1 MDFRCR
7 AFFFYALRAPICVS
21 AVAEEQKM
29 GKTVFRPWPK
39 SENREKLHFG
49 RGRKMKNKKSCV
61 SAMAEEQET
70 RKTGRRRPT
79 KCEKR

>member
-7 AFFFYALRAPICVS
+7 AFFYALRIPICVSGHLDEWKSDEKCVS
-21 AVAEEQKM
+21 AVADERKM

-49 RGRKMKNKKSCV
+49 RGRRVKNSKNCV
-61 SAMAEEQET
+61 SAVAEE
-70 RKTGRRRPT
+70 
-79 KCEKR
+79 